1 MLRALTKAAGV
12 AAVLAGLS
20 APALGAEAIEVPDY
34 DFSFEGIFGTYDEA
48 SLQRGYQVYEQ
59 VCASC
64 HSMDLVAYRHLEWI
78 GYSEDQVKALAA
90 QNTVTDGPNDQGE
103 MFTRPAEPSDYFA
116 APYPNVQAARAAN
129 GGAYPPDLSV
139 IAQARAGGADY
150 LKALLIGYED
160 PPPDVDLMAGMYYNA
175 YFPGHQ
181 IAMPQLVY
189 DDSVTYQDGTE
200 ATAEQISHD
209 VSAFLMWAAEPHMV
223 ERKRSG
229 VKVMLFLVVFA
240 GMMYAVKRKVWADQ
254 H

>member
-1 MLRALTKAAGV
+1 MLRALTHAAGV
-12 AAVLAGLS
+12 LSVVAALS
-20 APALGAEAIEVPDY
+20 GPALAAESIEVPDRE
-34 DFSFEGIFGTYDEA
+34 FSFEGIFGTYDLA

-64 HSMDLVAYRHLEWI
+64 HSMDLLAYRHLEWI
-78 GYSEDQVKALAA
+78 GYSEDQVEALAA
-90 QNTVTDGPNDQGE
+90 QNTVTDGPDDQGE
-103 MFTRPAEPSDYFA
+103 MFTRPAEPSDPFA
-116 APYPNVQAARAAN
+116 APYDNEAAARAAN

-139 IAQARAGGADY
+139 IAKARAGGADY
-150 LKALLIGYED
+150 LHALLTGYED
-160 PPPDVDLMAGMYYNA
+160 PPADVELMPGMYYNA

-181 IAMPQLVY
+181 IAMPQFIY

-200 ATAEQISHD
+200 ATAEQIAHD
-209 VSAFLMWAAEPHMV
+209 VSAFMMWAAEPHLV
-223 ERKRSG
+223 ERKRTG